1 MTYLNA
7 RTKNIGN
14 NEGDVYRYF
23 TDYLANLIQKNGG
36 NHYFNWKTYECT
48 ESTVPLKMKQKTY
61 LRLTTENFPITQF
74 EKSFIS
80 CILEFYVKTDK
91 ELDISE
97 QDDPNKLLRVF
108 VGLKNSA
115 EFFTKLDTLCNDVLV
130 KNTQDQA
137 IREQF
142 AYNSIKSKQQK
153 ATAKFSHSAWSNV
166 SEFSESVCGEYIP
179 LVDIA
184 DGQPHKFTIELTIPY
199 TDFLKYQAFT
209 LYPNSIVGEL
219 KELVQASTEGFVWAP
234 IDPSV
239 VKDKIEDLEDVDIT
253 EELPNKVK
261 ITRKFT
267 QIGNPATIISS
278 MKSNKIYELTIAES
292 AVFVNENVN
301 YHGCELEGLDEFKHA
316 LYLLAGEDEN
326 MALTLGSLY
335 DFKVYN
341 TQNCFVKMMNLNEL
355 NSKLVSSNENK
366 MYVEDSQMSALG
378 LQPGFKLTWCKGSE
392 NEIKFEY
399 DQVSLNITDATITQ
413 LRTNIAGFDI
423 KPEVGIKLHEYLS
436 SHTIMIPSQTFE
448 RRYFPT
454 KASANGIDATTDLL
468 LNNTTNIT
476 VVFPKRSNDATCFDN
491 IMYENVQLSV
501 NKHQFPDTAL
511 QTVGARFYQ
520 MMLVANE
527 LDGDLQ
533 ATKEFEDSFT
543 DPLND
548 LRTGKRYTNT
558 QSDGTSFGINFQL
571 ERSNAGYVFDGL
583 NSSSPVPVNFRGQP
597 MFKNE
602 NDTYYNFDP
611 NDSTQHPPPPELWIC
626 KDTHWR
632 MDAEYGL
639 VWCDE
644 SETPIGYD

>member
-14 NEGDVYRYF
+14 NEGDVYKYF

-91 ELDISE
+91 ILDISE
-97 QDDPNKLLRVF
+97 EDDPNKLLRVF

-184 DGQPHKFTIELTIPY
+184 DGLPHKFTIELTIPY

-278 MKSNKIYELTIAES
+278 MKSNKIYEMTIGTSETFTIDS
-292 AVFVNENVN
+292 TT
-301 YHGCELEGLDEFKHA
+301 YHGNELEGLDEFKHA

-341 TQNCFVKMMNLNEL
+341 TQNCFVKTMNINEL
-355 NSKLVSSNENK
+355 SAKLVSSNENK
-366 MYVEDSQMSALG
+366 MYVEDSEMSALG
-378 LQPGFKLTWCKGSE
+378 LAPGYKLTWCKGSE

>member
-91 ELDISE
+91 ELDITE
-97 QDDPNKLLRVF
+97 EDDPNKLLRVF

-278 MKSNKIYELTIAES
+278 MKNNKIYE
-292 AVFVNENVN
+292 F
-301 YHGCELEGLDEFKHA
+301 
-316 LYLLAGEDEN
+316 
-326 MALTLGSLY
+326 
-335 DFKVYN
+335 
-341 TQNCFVKMMNLNEL
+341 
-355 NSKLVSSNENK
+355 
-366 MYVEDSQMSALG
+366 
-378 LQPGFKLTWCKGSE
+378 
-392 NEIKFEY
+392 
-399 DQVSLNITDATITQ
+399 
-413 LRTNIAGFDI
+413 
-423 KPEVGIKLHEYLS
+423 
-436 SHTIMIPSQTFE
+436 
-448 RRYFPT
+448 
-454 KASANGIDATTDLL
+454 
-468 LNNTTNIT
+468 
-476 VVFPKRSNDATCFDN
+476 
-491 IMYENVQLSV
+491 
-501 NKHQFPDTAL
+501 
-511 QTVGARFYQ
+511 TVGAQDNFTR
-520 MMLVANE
+520 ANSH
-527 LDGDLQ
+527 LSDIRRAFFL
-533 ATKEFEDSFT
+533 K
-543 DPLND
+543 
-548 LRTGKRYTNT
+548 KR
-558 QSDGTSFGINFQL
+558 G
-571 ERSNAGYVFDGL
+571 R
-583 NSSSPVPVNFRGQP
+583 
-597 MFKNE
+597 
-602 NDTYYNFDP
+602 
-611 NDSTQHPPPPELWIC
+611 
-626 KDTHWR
+626 
-632 MDAEYGL
+632 
-639 VWCDE
+639 
-644 SETPIGYD
+644 

>member
-91 ELDISE
+91 ELDITE
-97 QDDPNKLLRVF
+97 EDDPNKLLRVF

-278 MKSNKIYELTIAES
+278 MKSNKIYEMTIGTSDTFTKDNAT
-292 AVFVNENVN
+292 
-301 YHGCELEGLDEFKHA
+301 YHGNEIEGYKDFILG
-316 LYLLAGEDEN
+316 LLSLVDNDEN
-326 MALTLGSLY
+326 MAPLLASLY
-335 DFKVYN
+335 DFKVYD
-341 TQNCFVKMMNLNEL
+341 TQNCFDRTMNINEVRNKLNP
-355 NSKLVSSNENK
+355 SSDNK
-366 MYVEDSQMSALG
+366 YFIEDSDMSALG
-378 LQPGFKLTWCKGSE
+378 LAPGYKLTWCKGSE